1 MKAVRRNAAGR
12 WALMLVSVAVLTLG
26 LVGVGGSRFD
36 LIAELFGP
44 LLVLGRGLS
53 SVAVL
58 GILYRLAFP
67 KGPSPVPVR
76 VRA

>member
-12 WALMLVSVAVLTLG
+12 WTLMLVSVAALTLG

-36 LIAELFGP
+36 LIAEFFGP
-44 LLVLGRGLS
+44 LMVLARGLS

-58 GILYRLAFP
+58 GILYWLAFP